1 MRSVWERKS
10 SGVDSDEGAGA
21 RTALGRDRIRLPLGP
36 VETSPPRWPPE
47 AFAVILIFGVLVA
60 ITVTGASVATARA
73 GRERDAAA
81 ASLERERSEVREL
94 ERELATVTG
103 ERDVLKDLVENGS
116 GGNARQPARV
126 ADHTAGRYAVG
137 VEIAPG
143 TWAGS
148 APACRVVRFNART
161 ERMVAQGTGA
171 DGVRVVTGETVWL
184 EGEGC
189 WWEYEGP

>member
-1 MRSVWERKS
+1 M
-10 SGVDSDEGAGA
+10 DSDERSGA
-21 RTALGRDRIRLPLGP
+21 RAALVREGVRVPTEP

-60 ITVTGASVATARA
+60 ITVTGASVATVRA
-73 GRERDAAA
+73 GRERDAAVT
-81 ASLERERSEVREL
+81 SLERERSQVREL
-94 ERELATVTG
+94 ERELAAVTG
-103 ERDVLKDLVENGS
+103 ERDVLKELVEKGS

-137 VEIAPG
+137 LEIAPG

-148 APACRVVRFNART
+148 APICRAVRFNAKTGRV
-161 ERMVAQGTGA
+161 VAQAKGA
-171 DGVRVVTGETVWL
+171 DGLRVSAGETVWL